1 MQKLNYRFY
10 PRLKRYK
17 LINLVIFITL
27 LTSFLPLNPSFT
39 TVSAVLIA
47 QTLTRQEAD
56 RIFKQGVAQY
66 QAKQLQYAIGSW
78 QQAMTAYRS
87 LKDLVGEATTLKNL
101 SAVYIELADYPQ
113 AIAHLQQYLNLTRE
127 LRDRQGEQ
135 AALVTLADIYASQ
148 ENYAKA
154 VEFYQQGLKN
164 IPQSQPNLAAAIIL
178 GNLAKAYR
186 ILGQYNSAIELNQKA
201 LQISRTLKDRKI
213 EAKLLINLG
222 NAYKSLGDYDSAFKT
237 FQESLKIVQEIK
249 DSTVESI
256 ALGNLG
262 AAAAD
267 QQKYEQAIA
276 FHQQSLKIS
285 EAINDATG
293 KASTLINLGS
303 NYYSLG
309 DRPKALSYYQ
319 QALEIAK
326 TAKNNKL
333 EAEALGSLGLI
344 YEDLKQY
351 PQAIQ
356 HQQQSLAIFQ
366 KIGDPA
372 AQGMIFN
379 NLGHAFFSAGKLNDA
394 ELQLRSA
401 IKLLDSL
408 RLGLS
413 DIYKVSIFDTQ
424 VFTYNLLQQILITA
438 KKPEAA
444 LEVSEQG
451 RARAFAELLTRKLT
465 INAAKP
471 NSSVKS
477 EAYSS
482 SANTS
487 PNIEK
492 IRQIARQQNAT
503 LVEYTIIP
511 DDDFKFR
518 GKQRGREQELFI
530 WVVQPNGKVSFR
542 RRDLKFLWQTEYKSL
557 ETLVKNSR
565 EFMGIDDGRGLF
577 STEVIVNQSSQK
589 KQLQQ
594 LHEILISPI
603 ADLLPSDPNA
613 NLVFIPQESLFL
625 VPFPA
630 LQDKN
635 GKYLIEQHTILTAP
649 SIQVLDLTR
658 GLRERRNKNRGENAS
673 ISRFQSSALIVG
685 NPAPM
690 PILLKTQLKAL
701 PNAEKEANAIANLL
715 QTTAMTGEKATETN
729 ILQELPK
736 ARLIH
741 LATHGLLEYGSQGG
755 KSYGQDLGIPGA
767 IALAPTSATN
777 NGLLTAD
784 EIINLPLNAELV
796 VLSAC
801 STGQGRIS
809 GDGVIGLSRSFISA
823 GTESVLVSLWSV
835 PDKATAD
842 LMTEFYSQLQQNN
855 HKAQSLRNA
864 MLKLVKEYPETPKNW
879 AAFTLIGEAR

>member
-1 MQKLNYRFY
+1 
-10 PRLKRYK
+10 
-17 LINLVIFITL
+17 
-27 LTSFLPLNPSFT
+27 
-39 TVSAVLIA
+39 
-47 QTLTRQEAD
+47 
-56 RIFKQGVAQY
+56 
-66 QAKQLQYAIGSW
+66 
-78 QQAMTAYRS
+78 
-87 LKDLVGEATTLKNL
+87 L

-113 AIAHLQQYLNLTRE
+113 AIANLQQYLNLTRE
-127 LRDRQGEQ
+127 LRDRPGEQ
-135 AALVTLADIYASQ
+135 AALVTLGDIYANQ
-148 ENYAKA
+148 ENYTKA
-154 VEFYQQGLKN
+154 IEYYQQGLIVVRESK
-164 IPQSQPNLAAAIIL
+164 QSLAEAIIL

-186 ILGQYNSAIELNQKA
+186 ILGKYNTAIELNQKA
-201 LQISRTLKDRKI
+201 LQISRKLKDRKT
-213 EAKLLINLG
+213 EAKILINLG

-237 FQESLKIVQEIK
+237 FQESLQIAREVK
-249 DSTVESI
+249 DTVVEAI

-267 QQKYEQAIA
+267 QQKYDQAIV
-276 FHQQSLKIS
+276 FHEQSLKIS
-285 EAINDATG
+285 ESINDAAG

-309 DRPKALSYYQ
+309 DRTKALNYYQ

-333 EAEALGSLGLI
+333 EAEALGSLGLV
-344 YEDLKQY
+344 YEDLQQY

-372 AQGMIFN
+372 AQGMVFN
-379 NLGHAFFSAGKLNDA
+379 NLGHAFFSAGKLNEA
-394 ELQLRSA
+394 ESQLRNSV
-401 IKLLDSL
+401 KLLDNL

-413 DIYKVSIFDTQ
+413 DTYKVSIFDTQ
-424 VFTYNLLQQILITA
+424 VSTYNLLQQILITG

-451 RARAFAELLTRKLT
+451 RARAFAELLARKLT
-465 INAAKP
+465 TDSIKA

-477 EAYSS
+477 VAYSAS
-482 SANTS
+482 VDAA

-530 WVVQPNGKVSFR
+530 WVVQPSGKVDFR

-557 ETLVKNSR
+557 ENLVKNSR
-565 EFMGIDDGRGLF
+565 KLMGVNDSRGII
-577 STEVIVNQSSQK
+577 SAEVTVDQQSQK

-594 LHEILISPI
+594 LHEILVSPI
-603 ADLLPSDPNA
+603 ADLLPSDPKVNV
-613 NLVFIPQESLFL
+613 VFIPQESLFL

-630 LQDKN
+630 LQDQN

-658 GLRERRNKNRGENAS
+658 TLRERRNKDRGENAS
-673 ISRFQSSALIVG
+673 IKRFQSSALIVG

-690 PILLKTQLKAL
+690 PTLPKVKLKSL
-701 PNAEKEANAIANLL
+701 PEAEKEANAIAQLL
-715 QTTAMTGEKATETN
+715 QTPAMIGKQATETN
-729 ILQELPK
+729 ILKQLPK

-741 LATHGLLEYGSQGG
+741 LATHGLLEYGSQNGT
-755 KSYGQDLGIPGA
+755 SYGEDLGIPGA
-767 IALAPTSATN
+767 LALAPNFSSSPLSERD

-801 STGQGRIS
+801 STGEGRIS

-835 PDKATAD
+835 PDAPTAE
-842 LMTEFYSQLQQNN
+842 LMTEFYRQLQQNN
-855 HKAQSLRNA
+855 NKAQSLRDA
-864 MLKLVKEYPETPKNW
+864 MLKLVKQYPDTPKNW

>member
-1 MQKLNYRFY
+1 MDADKFVLHQIR
-10 PRLKRYK
+10 KRYK
-17 LINLVIFITL
+17 LINLAFFITL
-27 LTSFLPLNPSFT
+27 LTGFLPLNANLT
-39 TVSAVLIA
+39 TVSAALIA
-47 QTLTRQEAD
+47 QTINRQEAD
-56 RIFKQGVAQY
+56 RIFKQGVEQY
-66 QAKQLQYAIGSW
+66 QAKQLQSAIGSW
-78 QQAMTAYRS
+78 QQALTAYRS
-87 LKDLVGEATTLKNL
+87 LKDLVGAATTLKNL

-113 AIAHLQQYLNLTRE
+113 AIAHLQQYLNLTRQ
-127 LRDRQGEQ
+127 LRDHQSEQ
-135 AALVTLADIYASQ
+135 AALITLGDIYASQ

-164 IPQSQPNLAAAIIL
+164 VQLAQQTIEAAIIL

-186 ILGQYNSAIELNQKA
+186 TLGKYNTAIELNQQA
-201 LQISRTLKDRKI
+201 LQISRTLKDRNI

-222 NAYKSLGDYDSAFKT
+222 NAYKSLGDYESAFKT
-237 FQESLKIVQEIK
+237 FQESLKIAESIK
-249 DSTVESI
+249 DNTVEAI

-267 QQKYEQAIA
+267 QQKYEQAID

-285 EAINDATG
+285 ESINDVLG

-309 DRPKALSYYQ
+309 DRTKALNYYQ
-319 QALEIAK
+319 QALAIAK

-344 YEDLKQY
+344 YEDLQQY

-356 HQQQSLAIFQ
+356 HQQQSLAIFR
-366 KIGDPA
+366 KTGDPE
-372 AQGMIFN
+372 AQGKVFN

-401 IKLLDSL
+401 VKLLDNL

-424 VFTYNLLQQILITA
+424 VSTYNLLQQILITA

-465 INAAKP
+465 TDAVKA

-477 EAYSS
+477 VAYSS
-482 SANTS
+482 SVDTS

-530 WVVQPNGKVSFR
+530 WVVQPNGKVDFR

-565 EFMGIDDGRGLF
+565 QFMGIDDSRGII
-577 STEVIVNQSSQK
+577 SAEVTVDQPSQK

-603 ADLLPSDPNA
+603 ADLLPSDPTA
-613 NLVFIPQESLFL
+613 NVVFIPQDSLFL

-635 GKYLIEQHTILTAP
+635 GKYLIEQHTIMTAP

-658 GLRERRNKNRGENAS
+658 TLRERRNQNRGENIS
-673 ISRFQSSALIVG
+673 FSRFQSSALIVG

-690 PILLKTQLKAL
+690 PTLPKITLKSL
-701 PNAEKEANAIANLL
+701 PEAEKEALAIAKLL
-715 QTTAMTGEKATETN
+715 QITAIVGEKATKTN
-729 ILQELPK
+729 ILQQLPQ
-736 ARLIH
+736 ARIAH
-741 LATHGLLEYGSQGG
+741 LATHGLLEYGSQDAT
-755 KSYGQDLGIPGA
+755 SYGEDLGIPGA
-767 IALAPTSATN
+767 IALAPVSTKD

-784 EIINLPLNAELV
+784 EIINLQINAELV

-809 GDGVIGLSRSFISA
+809 GDGVIGLSRSFILA

-835 PDKATAD
+835 PDAATAE
-842 LMTEFYSQLQQNN
+842 LMIEFYSQLQQNN

-864 MLKLVKEYPETPKNW
+864 MLKLVKQYPDTPKNW
-879 AAFTLIGEAR
+879 AAFTLIGESR

>member
-1 MQKLNYRFY
+1 MQ
-10 PRLKRYK
+10 KRYK
-17 LINLVIFITL
+17 FINLIFLITL
-27 LTSFLPLNPSFT
+27 LTGFVPFNAGLT
-39 TVSAVLIA
+39 TVSASLIA
-47 QTLTRQEAD
+47 QTTTRQEAD
-56 RIFKQGVAQY
+56 RIFKQGVKQY
-66 QAKQLQYAIGSW
+66 KAKQLQSASTSW
-78 QQAMTAYRS
+78 QQALTAYRT
-87 LKDLVGEATTLKNL
+87 LKDHPGEATTLKNL

-127 LRDRQGEQ
+127 LGDRQGEQ
-135 AALVTLADIYASQ
+135 AALVAIADIYVQQ

-154 VEFYQQGLKN
+154 IEYYQQGLIVVRN
-164 IPQSQPNLAAAIIL
+164 SQQSLEEAIIL

-186 ILGQYNSAIELNQKA
+186 ILGKYNTAIELNQKA
-201 LQISRTLKDRKI
+201 LQISRTLKDRKT
-213 EAKLLINLG
+213 EAKVLINLG
-222 NAYKSLGDYDSAFKT
+222 NAYKSLGDYDSAFKS
-237 FQESLKIVQEIK
+237 FQESWQIAREVK
-249 DSTVESI
+249 DTVVEAI

-267 QQKYEQAIA
+267 QRKYDQAIA
-276 FHQQSLKIS
+276 FHEQSLKIS
-285 EAINDATG
+285 ESINDAAG

-309 DRPKALSYYQ
+309 DRTKALSYYQ
-319 QALEIAK
+319 QALEFAK
-326 TAKNNKL
+326 AAKNNKL
-333 EAEALGSLGLI
+333 EAEALGSLGLA
-344 YEDLKQY
+344 YEDLQQY

-372 AQGMIFN
+372 AQGMVFN
-379 NLGHAFFSAGKLNDA
+379 NLGHAFFSAGKLNEA
-394 ELQLRSA
+394 ESQLRNS
-401 IKLLDSL
+401 IKLLDNL

-413 DIYKVSIFDTQ
+413 DTYKVSIFDTQ
-424 VFTYNLLQQILITA
+424 VSTYNLLQQILISA

-451 RARAFAELLTRKLT
+451 RARAFAELLARKLT
-465 INAAKP
+465 TDTVKA

-477 EAYSS
+477 VAYSS
-482 SANTS
+482 SVDAA

-530 WVVQPNGKVSFR
+530 WVVQPNGKVDFR

-557 ETLVKNSR
+557 ENLVKNSR
-565 EFMGIDDGRGLF
+565 KFMGVNDSRGII
-577 STEVIVNQSSQK
+577 SAEVTVDQQSQK

-594 LHEILISPI
+594 LHEILVSPI
-603 ADLLPSDPNA
+603 ADLLPSDSKA
-613 NLVFIPQESLFL
+613 NVVFIPQESLFL

-658 GLRERRNKNRGENAS
+658 ILKENRNRQRGENL
-673 ISRFQSSALIVG
+673 SALIVG
-685 NPAPM
+685 NPTPM
-690 PILLKTQLKAL
+690 PSLPKIQLKAL
-701 PNAEKEANAIANLL
+701 PNAEKEANEIATLL
-715 QTTAMTGEKATETN
+715 KTNALIGKQATKTN
-729 ILQELPK
+729 VLKQLPK
-736 ARLIH
+736 SRFVH
-741 LATHGLLEYGSQGG
+741 LATHGLLEYGSQNGIG
-755 KSYGQDLGIPGA
+755 YGEDLGIPGA
-767 IALAPTSATN
+767 LALAPNSHLSEEGN
-777 NGLLTAD
+777 QESNGLLTAD
-784 EIINLPLNAELV
+784 EIINLSLNAELV

-801 STGQGRIS
+801 STGEGRIS

-835 PDKATAD
+835 PDAPTAK
-842 LMTEFYSQLQQNN
+842 LMTEFYRQLQQNN
-855 HKAQSLRNA
+855 NKAQSLRDA
-864 MLKLVKEYPETPKNW
+864 MLKLVKQYPDTPKNW

>member
-1 MQKLNYRFY
+1 MQKLNYGLY
-10 PRLKRYK
+10 SKVKIYK

-27 LTSFLPLNPSFT
+27 LTGFIPVNTSYT
-39 TVSAVLIA
+39 TVSAALIA
-47 QTLTRQEAD
+47 QSVTRQEAD
-56 RIFKQGVAQY
+56 RIFKQGVEQY
-66 QAKQLQYAIGSW
+66 KAKQLQSAIGSW
-78 QQAMTAYRS
+78 QQALTAYRS
-87 LKDLVGEATTLKNL
+87 LKDRVGEATTLKNL
-101 SAVYIELADYPQ
+101 SAIYIELADYPQ
-113 AIAHLQQYLNLTRE
+113 AIAHLQQYLNLTRD

-154 VEFYQQGLKN
+154 LEFYQQGLKN
-164 IPQSQPNLAAAIIL
+164 VSQSQQSLEEAIIL

-186 ILGQYNSAIELNQKA
+186 VLGKYNTAIEFNQKA
-201 LQISRTLKDRKI
+201 LQISRTLKDRKT

-222 NAYKSLGDYDSAFKT
+222 NAYKSLGDYESAFKT
-237 FQESLKIVQEIK
+237 FQESLKILQEIK
-249 DSTVESI
+249 DTPVESI

-267 QQKYEQAIA
+267 QQKYDQAIS

-285 EAINDATG
+285 ESINDAAG

-309 DRPKALSYYQ
+309 DRTKALNYYQ
-319 QALEIAK
+319 QALLIAK

-344 YEDLKQY
+344 YEDLQQY
-351 PQAIQ
+351 SQAIQ

-366 KIGDPA
+366 RIGDPA
-372 AQGMIFN
+372 AQGIVFN
-379 NLGHAFFSAGKLNDA
+379 NLGHAFFSAGQLNDA
-394 ELQLRSA
+394 ESQLRSA
-401 IKLLDSL
+401 IKLLDNL

-424 VFTYNLLQQILITA
+424 VSTYNLLQQILITA

-451 RARAFAELLTRKLT
+451 RARAFAELLTRKLSV
-465 INAAKP
+465 NAVKP

-482 SANTS
+482 SADTS

-492 IRQIARQQNAT
+492 IREIARHQNAT

-530 WVVQPNGKVSFR
+530 WVVQPNGKVDFR

-557 ETLVKNSR
+557 ENLVKNSR
-565 EFMGIDDGRGLF
+565 QFMGINDSRGIF
-577 STEVIVNQSSQK
+577 STEVAVNQPSQK
-589 KQLQQ
+589 RQLQQ
-594 LHEILISPI
+594 IHEILISPI
-603 ADLLPSDPNA
+603 ADLLPSDPKA
-613 NLVFIPQESLFL
+613 NVVFIPQESLFL

-658 GLRERRNKNRGENAS
+658 SLRERRSKNRGENAS
-673 ISRFQSSALIVG
+673 IRRFQSSALIVG
-685 NPAPM
+685 NPSPM
-690 PILLKTQLKAL
+690 PTLPKITLKSL
-701 PNAEKEANAIANLL
+701 PEAEKEANAIANLL
-715 QTTAMTGEKATETN
+715 QTTAMVGAKATETN
-729 ILQELPK
+729 ILEQLPQ

-741 LATHGLLEYGSQGG
+741 LATHGLLEYGSQAAT
-755 KSYGQDLGIPGA
+755 SYGQDLGIPGA
-767 IALAPTSATN
+767 IALAPVSAKD

-835 PDKATAD
+835 PDVATAE
-842 LMTEFYSQLQQNN
+842 LMTEFYSQLQQSN

-864 MLKLVKEYPETPKNW
+864 MLKLVKQYPDTPKNW